1 MIWAVLLLNGL
12 IMILNS
18 KSKYDLESTLYSG
31 QSFLWDPIQ
40 DENLKTHEVILN
52 KTRYRARQ
60 IYDQV
65 EMVYPLHP
73 NETQIKVLENY
84 LRVDDDLSEIYKSI
98 QSDNYLLSAFN
109 KFEGLHL
116 LRQDPWECLVTFIC
130 SSNNNMKRIKL
141 MLRKLINSS
150 GNTLNDSFGEYKT
163 FPTPS
168 QIIDAGEDNLRSMGF
183 GYRAKYIFETSKII
197 LKDNIDLKK
206 LRSQNYYDNLNQ
218 LTMFPGVGDK
228 VANCVMLFSLDN
240 LNAFPVDVWI
250 NRVLRETYLN
260 DNVNKIHDS
269 KLRSHFQDYFG
280 ENSGYVNHY
289 LFHSRRNDD

>member
-1 MIWAVLLLNGL
+1 M
-12 IMILNS
+12 MILNS

-40 DENLKTHEVILN
+40 DENVQIHETILN
-52 KTRYRARQ
+52 NTRYRVHQ

-65 EMVYPLHP
+65 EIIYPPNP
-73 NETQIKVLENY
+73 NETQTMILENY

-98 QSDNYLLSAFN
+98 ESDKYLFSAFN

-141 MLRKLINSS
+141 MLTKLINSN
-150 GNTLNDSFGEYKT
+150 GNTLTDSLGEYKT
-163 FPTPS
+163 FPSPS
-168 QIIDAGEDNLRSMGF
+168 QIVETGEDNLRSLGF
-183 GYRAKYIFETSKII
+183 GYRAKYIFETSKMI
-197 LKDNIDLKK
+197 LEENIDLEK
-206 LRSQNYYDNLNQ
+206 LRSQNYDDNLDQ

-250 NRVLRETYLN
+250 NRVLREIYLN
-260 DNVNKIHDS
+260 DNVNKIPDS
-269 KLRSHFQDYFG
+269 KLRSHFQEYFG
-280 ENSGYVNHY
+280 GYSGYINHY
-289 LFHSRRNDD
+289 LFHTRRNDD